1 MDNFYYFEWQVFGV
15 RKLSF
20 MLPDDSSELSDVS
33 SELLE
38 EFDIGSIGG
47 RVWDRIFIVGFRC
60 YFCIDEVL
68 WEF

>member
-1 MDNFYYFEWQVFGV
+1 
-15 RKLSF
+15 

-47 RVWDRIFIVGFRC
+47 RV
-60 YFCIDEVL
+60 
-68 WEF
+68 